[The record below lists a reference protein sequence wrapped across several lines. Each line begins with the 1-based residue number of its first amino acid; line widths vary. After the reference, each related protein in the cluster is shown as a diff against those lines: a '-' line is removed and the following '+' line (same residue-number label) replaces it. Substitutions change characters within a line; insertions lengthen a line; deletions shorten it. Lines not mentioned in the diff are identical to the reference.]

1 MLQRALNRVAE
12 VSWVLLLVLLPLTSL
27 PLISAA
33 AGGSAQV
40 APPSGAALFLLV
52 LIWLLPGLA
61 RRMTLPPQSKPLLMF
76 VGAALLSS
84 LAAYFLLFPLF
95 RDINFTRQMLQA
107 GLTLA
112 VGVCMFLVVS
122 AYPKD
127 AGAMRR
133 VLALIDWSGLLILLW
148 SALQA
153 VEWKATSTY
162 PNWMVSIQSLLSSAP
177 PHFYPDRVTGFAF
190 EPSWLAHQLNM
201 LYLPLWLA
209 ASVRRVSAHR
219 LRLLGISFEN
229 LLLVGGLA
237 VLWLSL
243 SRVGLVSTLLMFGY
257 LLIRANIWLVR
268 WIRRRIE
275 QRRRTPGVLPRSASR
290 LFSLGLLLALLVF
303 YVALILG
310 VGVMTSRADPR
321 MEKLFD
327 FTALRQGN
335 FLEYANQLVIAERVV
350 YWQTGWEVF
359 NDYPILGVGLGNA
372 GYFFPQKMSPF
383 GWGLVDVNHL
393 IFSETAL
400 PNTKSMWTRLL
411 SETGLVGFSIFLC
424 WLLVMWASG
433 GRARRSRW
441 PEVQVFGLAGQLA
454 VLAFLVEGFSID
466 SFAMPYLW
474 VTLGL
479 AAAAWRI
486 GAQMQVQN

>member
-12 VSWVLLLVLLPLTSL
+12 YSWVLLLVLLPLTSL
-27 PLISAA
+27 PLMSALA
-33 AGGSAQV
+33 GSAMV
-40 APPSGAALFLLV
+40 MPPSGAALFILV
-52 LIWLLPGLA
+52 LVWLLPALV
-61 RRMTLPPQSKPLLMF
+61 RRRTLPPQSKPLLVF
-76 VGAALLSS
+76 AGAAVISS

-95 RDINFTRQMLQA
+95 RDINFTRHMLEA

-112 VGVCMFLVVS
+112 VGVCMFLVT
-122 AYPKD
+122 AGYPKD
-127 AGAMRR
+127 SNALRR
-133 VLALIDWSGLLILLW
+133 ALGWINWSGLFIILW
-148 SALQA
+148 SLLQA

-162 PNWMVSIQSLLSSAP
+162 PQWMVSIQSLLSSAP

-237 VLWLSL
+237 VLWFSL
-243 SRVGLVSTLLMFGY
+243 SRVGLVSTLLMVGY
-257 LLIRANIWLVR
+257 LLIRANLWLVR
-268 WIRRRIE
+268 WIKRRIE
-275 QRRRTPGVLPRSASR
+275 QRQKSSVLSRSASR
-290 LFSLGLLLALLVF
+290 LISLGLLLALLVF
-303 YVALILG
+303 YLALILG
-310 VGVMTSRADPR
+310 VGVMVSQADPR
-321 MEKLFD
+321 MATLFD
-327 FTALRQGN
+327 FSALRQGN

-372 GYFFPQKMSPF
+372 GYFFPEKMSPF
-383 GWGLVDVNHL
+383 GWGLTDVNQL
-393 IFSETAL
+393 IFSDTAL
-400 PNTKSMWTRLL
+400 PNTKSMWARLL
-411 SETGLVGFSIFLC
+411 AETGLVGFSIFLC

-433 GRARRSRW
+433 DRAQRHR
-441 PEVQVFGLAGQLA
+441 PPVLQVFGLAGQLA
-454 VLAFLVEGFSID
+454 ILAFLVEGFSID
-466 SFAMPYLW
+466 SFALPYLW
-474 VTLGL
+474 VSLGL

-486 GAQMQVQN
+486 GGQMEV